1 MYFGFF
7 NICSD
12 KYNIM
17 IMNQPPV
24 FTGGIVA
31 PKTLMTT
38 ILKRRKGVRT
48 VFVRSIEYGR

>member
-1 MYFGFF
+1 MYFGLF

>member
-1 MYFGFF
+1 
-7 NICSD
+7 
-12 KYNIM
+12 
-17 IMNQPPV
+17 MNQPPV